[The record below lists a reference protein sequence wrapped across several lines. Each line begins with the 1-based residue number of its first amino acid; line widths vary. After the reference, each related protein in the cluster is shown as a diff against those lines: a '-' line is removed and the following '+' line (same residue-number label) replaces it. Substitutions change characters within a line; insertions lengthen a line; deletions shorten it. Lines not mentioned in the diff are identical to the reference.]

1 MRAPDPNHKESLMT
15 IPDESPSAVP
25 SSEAKAAWPSSGV
38 NFHGHEAP
46 AATPGF
52 RELPTSAPASAR
64 PAPKLTIVHRNRT
77 ALTTL
82 AVVAAYVV
90 LALTTRVVLLG
101 IFPVVL
107 SLRAFRRGEQLAP
120 LAIIAA
126 IGAVIFSLAFLSHN

>member
-1 MRAPDPNHKESLMT
+1 MT
-15 IPDESPSAVP
+15 NPDESPPGAP
-25 SSEAKAAWPSSGV
+25 SSEATAPWPSSGV

-46 AATPGF
+46 AATPRF
-52 RELPTSAPASAR
+52 TELAASAPASPR
-64 PAPKLTIVHRNRT
+64 PALKPTGLQRNRT

-107 SLRAFRRGEQLAP
+107 SMRAFRRGEQLAP

-126 IGAVIFSLAFLSHN
+126 VGAVIFSLAFLSHH